1 MGKKL
6 LVNGKKEN
14 PYSGIIGNQP
24 FVMFSL
30 LINRLKFYLIMPGK
44 ITIINA
50 AVFFS
55 ACSFFQKPEV
65 QVSVNPW
72 TGKTIYFVDLDDKYK
87 RTASFNRVWSKL
99 YKKKFRPYHKFQNKS
114 FTILGTYET
123 WKNNFLIIKDEKDH
137 RYKMLF
143 NFDDG
148 EIPEF
153 PSYILFNDALVEAKA
168 MIGKTIWLNNT
179 LDFKGFYSFADYDF
193 KRFESVTVLDV
204 HPFQNRD
211 FDYPVWL
218 KIIAKNGM
226 DGFVRYNGEEGRVGV
241 QDHYYTSDPLP
252 REWGK
257 EMIDK
262 VLNKGIEIGMTER
275 QVRISIG
282 NPDELNHTSSRHGI
296 AEQWVYGVEMGKKV
310 YYQFENGKLTFINK

>member
-1 MGKKL
+1 M
-6 LVNGKKEN
+6 
-14 PYSGIIGNQP
+14 
-24 FVMFSL
+24 
-30 LINRLKFYLIMPGK
+30 
-44 ITIINA
+44 
-50 AVFFS
+50 
-55 ACSFFQKPEV
+55 
-65 QVSVNPW
+65 
-72 TGKTIYFVDLDDKYK
+72 IYFVDLDDKYK

-114 FTILGTYET
+114 YTILGTYET
-123 WKNNFLIIKDEKDH
+123 WKNDFLIIKDEKDR

-153 PSYILFNDALVEAKA
+153 PSYILFNDALDEAKA
-168 MIGKTIWLNNT
+168 MFGKTIWLNNT

-204 HPFQNRD
+204 HPYQNRD
-211 FDYPVWL
+211 YGHPVWL
-218 KIIAKNGM
+218 KIKAKNGL

-296 AEQWVYGVEMGKKV
+296 AEQWVYGVEMGKKI